1 VNKGKP
7 TSTFGAFEIR
17 LLGDGVFYIF
27 RHHAMLWGADSTR
40 RGRRALIGKTFSVG
54 ERGGRARTLL
64 EAMNTWKAALGV
76 LLFFVLLD
84 GFLFY
89 IGPGGI
95 LALFNNISRL
105 FWEIITFL
113 IVLGLLYWF
122 VYPPIRDQIRQRQH
136 SGDVAP
142 PPAEK
147 PEETTQETT
156 EETTV
161 AAAPPPQP
169 TLSSKPPPT
178 SQPATPSPGPASG
191 WANPNPDGSCLFEYP
206 IKGNINSKGEYIYH
220 RPTGQ
225 FYSRTNAKVC
235 FATESDAQNA
245 GFRPPRR

>member
-1 VNKGKP
+1 
-7 TSTFGAFEIR
+7 
-17 LLGDGVFYIF
+17 
-27 RHHAMLWGADSTR
+27 
-40 RGRRALIGKTFSVG
+40 
-54 ERGGRARTLL
+54 
-64 EAMNTWKAALGV
+64 MNTWKAALGV

-147 PEETTQETT
+147 PEETAV
-156 EETTV
+156 V
-161 AAAPPPQP
+161 AAPLPQP

-178 SQPATPSPGPASG
+178 SQPATPLPGSASG
-191 WANPNPDGSCLFEYP
+191 WANPNPDGSCLSEYP
-206 IKGNINSKGEYIYH
+206 IKGNINSRGEYIYH

-245 GFRPPRR
+245 GFRPPGDSA